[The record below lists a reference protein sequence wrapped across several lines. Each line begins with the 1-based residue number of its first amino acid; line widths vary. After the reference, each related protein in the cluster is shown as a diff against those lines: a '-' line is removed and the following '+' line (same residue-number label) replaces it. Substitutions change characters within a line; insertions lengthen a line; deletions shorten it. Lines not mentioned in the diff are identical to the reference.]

1 MTEIT
6 AEPASNTPQPLSFLD
21 MPLRYVKGVG
31 PKLSEKF
38 EKKFLTTV
46 FDLLHYYPR
55 TYKSQRTVENFE
67 NLQKG
72 QYAVVEGEV
81 FHKKIQRRRS
91 LSPLYIIVLRNGRG
105 DFFSFKYFK
114 LPFRGFFDSIEIGQR
129 IKAGGE
135 VRFFDRELEF
145 HHPEFFLKSDKDE
158 GLLAVY
164 PEIEGVSQKKIRKV
178 IVEILNKLFSSQN
191 IESFE
196 VLPQWLRKEFHLM
209 TGLTAL
215 KDIHQPQGRES
226 SYFYFQSESQK
237 TLIFGEFFNL
247 QLHLALRKL
256 KIQKTSA
263 LRLSADGAL
272 GQRFIDSLPFDLTT
286 AQKKVFEEIK
296 QDLKK
301 PYPMKRLIQGDVG
314 SGKTITAFQACLH
327 AVSAGGQTALM
338 APTEI
343 LAHQHFQ
350 KAKNWLEPLGVRVE
364 ILTSKIKNKKNI
376 LSKIAQGE
384 CDLCLGTH
392 ALIQEGVQFKN
403 LVLSIVDEQH
413 RFGVHQRQKL
423 TNQGVEEEPHCLVMT
438 ATPIPRTLAMTL
450 YGDLDISII
459 DEMPRGRKPV
469 ITKKTKKRMEVFSF
483 LEKEVLKGRQ
493 GYVVYPLVEKSEK
506 IDLKNAVEQFEKLSS
521 AFSSV
526 KWGLIHGRLSADE
539 KLQIMNQFKAGK
551 IQILVTTTVV
561 EVGVDVPNASVMV
574 VEHSER
580 FGLSQLHQLRGRIG
594 RGAHQ
599 SYCVLIY
606 SNSASKE
613 SLLRLK
619 AMENISDGFVLA
631 EEDLKIRGAGEFLGT
646 KQSGLSHF
654 KMANLSRDAEILRQS
669 ARAAQLFIDRDP
681 YFKNKEHLRIKS
693 VVEKISKIRAG

>member
-1 MTEIT
+1 MR
-6 AEPASNTPQPLSFLD
+6 S
-21 MPLRYVKGVG
+21 RG
-31 PKLSEKF
+31 
-38 EKKFLTTV
+38 
-46 FDLLHYYPR
+46 
-55 TYKSQRTVENFE
+55 
-67 NLQKG
+67 
-72 QYAVVEGEV
+72 GE
-81 FHKKIQRRRS
+81 
-91 LSPLYIIVLRNGRG
+91 
-105 DFFSFKYFK
+105 FFSFKYFK
-114 LPFRGFFDSIEIGQR
+114 LPFRGFFDAVEIGQKIR
-129 IKAGGE
+129 AGGE

-145 HHPEFFLKSDKDE
+145 HHPEFFLKSDKNE

-164 PEIEGVSQKKIRKV
+164 PEIEGISQKKIRN
-178 IVEILNKLFSSQN
+178 IIAEIFNKIFSSRD

-196 VLPQWLRKEFHLM
+196 ILPQWLRREFHLM
-209 TGLTAL
+209 TGLNAL
-215 KDIHQPQGRES
+215 KGIHQPQNEDP
-226 SYFYFQSESQK
+226 SYFYFKAEPQK
-237 TLIFGEFFNL
+237 TLIFSEFFNL

-256 KIQKTSA
+256 KMQKTFA
-263 LRLSADGAL
+263 LSLVHDGKF
-272 GQRFIDSLPFDLTT
+272 QRRFLKSLEFDLTT

-296 QDLKK
+296 KDLKK
-301 PYPMKRLIQGDVG
+301 PYPMRRLIQGDVG
-314 SGKTITAFQACLH
+314 SGKTVTAFQACLH
-327 AVSAGGQTALM
+327 AIEGGGQAAIM

-350 KAKNWLEPLGVRVE
+350 KAKNWLAPLGVQVE
-364 ILTSKIKNKKNI
+364 ILTSKIKNKQNI
-376 LSKIAQGE
+376 LSKIAEGK

-392 ALIQEGVQFKN
+392 ALIQEGVRFKN
-403 LVLSIVDEQH
+403 LALSVIDEQH
-413 RFGVHQRQKL
+413 RFGVYQRQKL
-423 TNQGVEEEPHCLVMT
+423 TSGGAVNQEPHCLVMT

-459 DEMPRGRKPV
+459 DEMPKGRKPIV
-469 ITKKTKKRMEVFSF
+469 TKKTKKRMEVFSF

-521 AFSSV
+521 AFSRV
-526 KWGLIHGRLSADE
+526 KWGLIHGRLSAEE
-539 KLQIMNQFKAGK
+539 KLQIMNQFKSGV

-594 RGAHQ
+594 RGAHK

-606 SNSASKE
+606 SNSISSE

-619 AMENISDGFVLA
+619 AMEDISDGFLLA

-654 KMANLSRDAEILRQS
+654 KIASLSRDAEILRQS
-669 ARAAQLFIDRDP
+669 ARAAQAFIDKDP
-681 YFKNKEHLRIKS
+681 YFKDKEHERLKTVI
-693 VVEKISKIRAG
+693 EKISKIRAG